1 MKALLVNKYFYL
13 KGGPERHISKISK
26 ILEAKGHQAIP
37 FSMQD
42 ERNEATP
49 YAKYF
54 VSNVDFDSPMSLGN
68 KLRTAS
74 RVIYSLEAKEKIEAL
89 IKEAKP
95 DIAHLHN
102 IAHQI
107 SPSIL
112 DSLKKFD
119 LPVIQSL
126 RDYKLICPTYK
137 MVAGGRVCERCKGHR
152 YYHAVLQR
160 CNRGSF
166 SFSLL
171 NCAEMYIHKFLRIYE
186 RNVDLFIAPSNFLRH
201 KMTEFGIDKKRII
214 CIPNFA
220 DVKEYLPQYGS
231 ENYFVCFGRLSGEKG
246 LLTLIRAV
254 REIKTSRLLIIGEGE
269 LRNRLEEY
277 VLEKDVANVEFS
289 GYMGEERLKSVVR
302 DSMFAVVPSEW
313 YENCPHSILE
323 AFALGKP
330 VIGSDI
336 GGIPELIED
345 GVDGLLFES
354 GNSEELS
361 EKIAHLIGRPG
372 LRERMGRNARK
383 KVEEKYNPEVY
394 YQKLMGVYQKLLR

>member
-1 MKALLVNKYFYL
+1 M
-13 KGGPERHISKISK
+13 
-26 ILEAKGHQAIP
+26 
-37 FSMQD
+37 
-42 ERNEATP
+42 
-49 YAKYF
+49 
-54 VSNVDFDSPMSLGN
+54 
-68 KLRTAS
+68 
-74 RVIYSLEAKEKIEAL
+74 
-89 IKEAKP
+89 
-95 DIAHLHN
+95 
-102 IAHQI
+102 
-107 SPSIL
+107 
-112 DSLKKFD
+112 
-119 LPVIQSL
+119 
-126 RDYKLICPTYK
+126 
-137 MVAGGRVCERCKGHR
+137 
-152 YYHAVLQR
+152 
-160 CNRGSF
+160 
-166 SFSLL
+166 
-171 NCAEMYIHKFLRIYE
+171 
-186 RNVDLFIAPSNFLRH
+186 DLFIAPSNFLRH

-231 ENYFVCFGRLSGEKG
+231 ENYFVCFGRLSEEKG

-289 GYMGEERLKSVVR
+289 GYMGEERLKSAVR
-302 DSMFAVVPSEW
+302 NSMFAVVPSEW
-313 YENCPHSILE
+313 YENCPHTVLE

-345 GVDGLLFES
+345 GIDGLLFKP

-361 EKIAHLIGRPG
+361 EKITYLIGRPG

-394 YQKLMGVYQKLLR
+394 YQRLMGVYSKAA